1 MVSSGAHEDGW
12 ASQLLMLDG
21 LESRSGSCV
30 EAGAG
35 PFKRL
40 LHVSGLSR
48 EAKERS
54 DIWRMD
60 GFQVFF
66 FSCVLLFSI
75 ELSMINDK
83 T

>member
-1 MVSSGAHEDGW
+1 
-12 ASQLLMLDG
+12 MLDG

-35 PFKRL
+35 FKGL
-40 LHVSGLSR
+40 LHVSRLSR

-54 DIWRMD
+54 DIWKMD
-60 GFQVFF
+60 GFQFCFF
-66 FSCVLLFSI
+66 FFFQLFLLFSI
-75 ELSMINDK
+75 ELSMIMINDK